1 MTGDI
6 VEKTRKAIVDKY
18 QLILDKLMSASIEVD
33 HAADLGMG
41 SVEKKDIRTQ
51 IMRMQADFRTAE
63 YAVPDADEWNVC
75 RVVFFGETNAGKSTL
90 IEALRLYY
98 GTAVRT
104 AHIAWGAIIGNGKE
118 DWTKKPAYYDV
129 RVGSC
134 TMHLIDLPG
143 IEGVL
148 EGKSPNF
155 SKDIGDELSKANVV
169 LYIVGNEKKPE
180 RETLKKL
187 KSYLRQDARVY
198 AVCNVHCK
206 GKKNRDPVV
215 DGVYADELAR
225 KMGDVRREAAV
236 QTAAVLKEVLGE
248 NYQGVYA
255 INAELAFAGA
265 AYDETC
271 GKTLIAA
278 ERERL
283 VLDQEIYACEFDGS
297 YQRMRA
303 ASRLEMIVKL
313 LQGWARDFPAA
324 CYEQQQR
331 KLSRLIGE
339 LTARDEST
347 AGALAVLSDLYAQM
361 ECDYSTLESACV
373 EAFAAQESF
382 ALRIAEIPKKVAS
395 KYRTKYQK
403 EMHRAIE
410 EDWGGDIREKNVK
423 QFMNAHAEEMQKF
436 IAEEAQK
443 KIDAAR
449 SVLQEECERLN
460 AEIKRVEQMSLGRSV
475 GMRFSGS
482 GFQDEEISLKDL
494 LSQAVEFGFG
504 VFALSFLPGGLRI
517 RIGAV
522 LVLKALKYAVE
533 ADGRLAQAK
542 AEANDF
548 FSKRESEVAEKLSER
563 ISALDL
569 AAKALADMQKFSQRV
584 EQHGRVTCEIGTVVK
599 GLQDFFRVEL
609 WCGGDSHVG
618 VNEDRRLFSWKI

>member
-1 MTGDI
+1 M
-6 VEKTRKAIVDKY
+6 EKTREVIVDTY
-18 QLILDKLMSASIEVD
+18 RQILDKLMSASIEMD
-33 HAADLGMG
+33 RAADPGMG

-63 YAVPDADEWNVC
+63 YAVPDEDEWNVC

-98 GTAVRT
+98 GAAVRT

-134 TMHLIDLPG
+134 TMRLTDLPG

-148 EGKSPNF
+148 EGKEPDF

-169 LYIVGNEKKPE
+169 LYIAGNGKKPE
-180 RETLKKL
+180 RETLEKL
-187 KSYLRQDARVY
+187 KCYLRQDARVY

-206 GKKNRDPVV
+206 GKKNRDPAV

-225 KMGDVRREAAV
+225 KMGDVSREAAV
-236 QTAAVLKEVLGE
+236 QTAAALKEVLGE
-248 NYQGVYA
+248 NYQGGYA

-303 ASRLEMIVKL
+303 ASRLEMIVEL
-313 LQGWARDFPAA
+313 LQEWARDFPAA

-339 LTARDEST
+339 LTAQDEST

-361 ECDYSTLESACV
+361 ECDYSTLESARV

-382 ALRIAEIPKKVAS
+382 ALRIAEIPKTVAS

-449 SVLQEECERLN
+449 SVLQEKYEHLN
-460 AEIKRVEQMSLGRSV
+460 EKIQSVEQMGFGSAT
-475 GMRFSGS
+475 GMAFSGH
-482 GFQDEEISLKDL
+482 GFQYKGTGLKENLWNGVDLGLNGLALGGALAALFSTGVAVVITIPAIIAIAAAKYFMGKEE
-494 LSQAVEFGFG
+494 
-504 VFALSFLPGGLRI
+504 RI
-517 RIGAV
+517 
-522 LVLKALKYAVE
+522 
-533 ADGRLAQAK
+533 AK
-542 AEANDF
+542 AKAAAKELFAEQEDRLTA
-548 FSKRESEVAEKLSER
+548 KLIEKLNE
-563 ISALDL
+563 LDL
-569 AAKALADMQKFSQRV
+569 VGKVRTKTYDKFSQTV
-584 EQHGRVTCEIGTVVK
+584 EQHSRATQEIGVVVK
-599 GLQDFFRVEL
+599 DLRHFF
-609 WCGGDSHVG
+609 G
-618 VNEDRRLFSWKI
+618 VK

>member
-1 MTGDI
+1 
-6 VEKTRKAIVDKY
+6 
-18 QLILDKLMSASIEVD
+18 MSASIEVD
-33 HAADLGMG
+33 RAADPGMG

-134 TMHLIDLPG
+134 TMRLTDLPG

-148 EGKSPNF
+148 EGKEPDF

-169 LYIVGNEKKPE
+169 LYIAGNGKKPE
-180 RETLKKL
+180 RETLEKL
-187 KSYLRQDARVY
+187 KCYLRQDARVY

-206 GKKNRDPVV
+206 GKKNRDPAV

-236 QTAAVLKEVLGE
+236 QTAAALKEVLGE

-297 YQRMRA
+297 YQGMRA
-303 ASRLEMIVKL
+303 ASRLEMIVEL
-313 LQGWARDFPAA
+313 LQEWARDFPTA
-324 CYEQQQR
+324 CYEQQRR
-331 KLSRLIGE
+331 KLRRLIGE
-339 LTARDEST
+339 LTTRDEET
-347 AGALAVLSDLYAQM
+347 VGALAVLSDLQAQM
-361 ECDYSTLESACV
+361 EREYRAYDSARAEACSALQMFTWEIV
-373 EAFAAQESF
+373 E
-382 ALRIAEIPKKVAS
+382 LPKKIAS
-395 KYRTKYQK
+395 KYRSKYQAAMYK
-403 EMHRAIE
+403 AIE
-410 EDWGGDIREKNVK
+410 KEWDGSISEKYVK
-423 QFMNAHAEEMQKF
+423 QFMKAHEQEMQKF
-436 IAEEAQK
+436 IAEEVQK

-449 SVLQEECERLN
+449 SVLQEKHEHLN
-460 AEIKRVEQMSLGRSV
+460 DKIQSV
-475 GMRFSGS
+475 GQMGFGSATGMAFSGR
-482 GFQDEEISLKDL
+482 GFQYKGTGLKENLWYGVDLGLNGLGLGWALAALFSKGVAAWIAIPAIIAFAAAKYFMGKEE
-494 LSQAVEFGFG
+494 
-504 VFALSFLPGGLRI
+504 RI
-517 RIGAV
+517 
-522 LVLKALKYAVE
+522 
-533 ADGRLAQAK
+533 AK
-542 AEANDF
+542 AKAAAKELFAQQEDRLTA
-548 FSKRESEVAEKLSER
+548 KLIEKLNE
-563 ISALDL
+563 LDL
-569 AAKALADMQKFSQRV
+569 VGKVRTKTYDKFSQTV
-584 EQHGRVTCEIGTVVK
+584 EQHSRATQEIGVVVK
-599 GLQDFFRVEL
+599 DLRHFF
-609 WCGGDSHVG
+609 G
-618 VNEDRRLFSWKI
+618 VK

>member
-1 MTGDI
+1 M
-6 VEKTRKAIVDKY
+6 EKTREAIVDTY
-18 QLILDKLMSASIEVD
+18 RLILDKLMSASIEVD
-33 HAADLGMG
+33 RAADPGMG

-134 TMHLIDLPG
+134 TMRLTDLPG

-148 EGKSPNF
+148 EGKEPDF

-206 GKKNRDPVV
+206 GKKNRDPAV

-236 QTAAVLKEVLGE
+236 QTAAALKEVLGE

-297 YQRMRA
+297 YQGMRA
-303 ASRLEMIVKL
+303 ASRLEMIVEL
-313 LQGWARDFPAA
+313 LQKWARDFPTA

-331 KLSRLIGE
+331 KLRRLIGE
-339 LTARDEST
+339 LTTRDEET
-347 AGALAVLSDLYAQM
+347 VGALAVLSNLQAQM
-361 ECDYSTLESACV
+361 EGEYRAYDSARA
-373 EAFAAQESF
+373 EACS
-382 ALRIAEIPKKVAS
+382 ALQMFTWAIVEIPKKIAS
-395 KYRTKYQK
+395 KYRSKYQAAMYK
-403 EMHRAIE
+403 AIE
-410 EDWGGDIREKNVK
+410 KEWDGSISEKYIK
-423 QFMNAHAEEMQKF
+423 QFMKAHEEEMQKF

-443 KIDAAR
+443 KINAAS
-449 SVLQEECERLN
+449 SVLQEKYEHLNEKIQSVGQMGFGSATGMAFSGRGFPYKGTDLKENLWNGVDLGLN
-460 AEIKRVEQMSLGRSV
+460 ALALGGALAVWVTPVVAAVITLPVIIGFAALKHIKGK
-475 GMRFSGS
+475 
-482 GFQDEEISLKDL
+482 EERIAKAKAAAKDL
-494 LSQAVEFGFG
+494 
-504 VFALSFLPGGLRI
+504 FAEQERKITYKLI
-517 RIGAV
+517 
-522 LVLKALKYAVE
+522 
-533 ADGRLAQAK
+533 
-542 AEANDF
+542 
-548 FSKRESEVAEKLSER
+548 EKLNE
-563 ISALDL
+563 LDL
-569 AAKALADMQKFSQRV
+569 VGKVRTKTYDKFSQTV
-584 EQHGRVTCEIGTVVK
+584 EQHSRATQEIGVVVK
-599 GLQDFFRVEL
+599 DLRHFF
-609 WCGGDSHVG
+609 G
-618 VNEDRRLFSWKI
+618 VK

>member
-1 MTGDI
+1 MM
-6 VEKTRKAIVDKY
+6 EKTREAIVDTY
-18 QLILDKLMSASIEVD
+18 RLILDKLMSASIEVD
-33 HAADLGMG
+33 RATDPGMG

-51 IMRMQADFRTAE
+51 IMRMQADFGTAE

-134 TMHLIDLPG
+134 TMRLTDLPG

-148 EGKSPNF
+148 EGKEPDF

-169 LYIVGNEKKPE
+169 LYIAGNGKKPE
-180 RETLKKL
+180 RETLEKL
-187 KSYLRQDARVY
+187 KCYLRQDARVY

-206 GKKNRDPVV
+206 GKKNRDPAV

-236 QTAAVLKEVLGE
+236 QTAAALKEVLGE

-297 YQRMRA
+297 YQGMRA
-303 ASRLEMIVKL
+303 ASRLEMIVEL
-313 LQGWARDFPAA
+313 LQEWARDFPTA
-324 CYEQQQR
+324 CYEQQRR
-331 KLSRLIGE
+331 KLRRLIGE
-339 LTARDEST
+339 LTTRDEET
-347 AGALAVLSDLYAQM
+347 VGALAVLSDLQAQM
-361 ECDYSTLESACV
+361 ESEYRAYDSARA
-373 EAFAAQESF
+373 EACSAQQMFAWA
-382 ALRIAEIPKKVAS
+382 IVEIPKKIAS
-395 KYRTKYQK
+395 KYRSKYQAAMYK
-403 EMHRAIE
+403 AIE
-410 EDWGGDIREKNVK
+410 KEWDGSISEKYVK

-449 SVLQEECERLN
+449 SVLQEKYEHLN
-460 AEIKRVEQMSLGRSV
+460 DKIQSV
-475 GMRFSGS
+475 GQIGFGSATGMAFSGR
-482 GFQDEEISLKDL
+482 GFQYKGTGLKENLWNGVDLGLNGLALGGALAALFSTGVAVVITIPAIIAFAAAKYFMGKDE
-494 LSQAVEFGFG
+494 
-504 VFALSFLPGGLRI
+504 RT
-517 RIGAV
+517 
-522 LVLKALKYAVE
+522 
-533 ADGRLAQAK
+533 AK
-542 AEANDF
+542 AKAAAKELFAEQEDRLTA
-548 FSKRESEVAEKLSER
+548 KLIEKLNE
-563 ISALDL
+563 LDL
-569 AAKALADMQKFSQRV
+569 VGKVRTKTYDKFSQTV
-584 EQHGRVTCEIGTVVK
+584 EQHSRATQEIGVVVK
-599 GLQDFFRVEL
+599 DLRHFF
-609 WCGGDSHVG
+609 G
-618 VNEDRRLFSWKI
+618 VK

>member
-6 VEKTRKAIVDKY
+6 VEKTRKAIVDTY
-18 QLILDKLMSASIEVD
+18 RQILDKLISASIEVD
-33 HAADLGMG
+33 RAADPGMG

-98 GTAVRT
+98 GAAART

-134 TMHLIDLPG
+134 TMRLTDLPG

-148 EGKSPNF
+148 EGKEPDF

-187 KSYLRQDARVY
+187 KNYLRQDARVY

-206 GKKNRDPVV
+206 GKKNRDSAV

-236 QTAAVLKEVLGE
+236 QTAAALKEVLGE
-248 NYQGVYA
+248 NYQGAYA

-303 ASRLEMIVKL
+303 ASRLEMIVEL
-313 LQGWARDFPAA
+313 LQKWARDFPAA

-361 ECDYSTLESACV
+361 ECEYSTLESARV

-410 EDWGGDIREKNVK
+410 EDWGGDIREKNVD
-423 QFMNAHAEEMQKF
+423 QFMKDYAEGMQTF

-443 KIDAAR
+443 KIDEAV

-460 AEIKRVEQMSLGRSV
+460 AEIKRVEQMGLGRSV

-482 GFQDEEISLKDL
+482 GFQDEEISLRDV
-494 LSQAVEFGFG
+494 LSKALEVGLS
-504 VFALSFLPGGLRI
+504 VFALSFLPGGLAL

-522 LVLKALKYAVE
+522 LFFELVKYFVG

-563 ISALDL
+563 ISELDL
-569 AAKALADMQKFSQRV
+569 AGKALADMQKFSQRV
-584 EQHGRVTCEIGTVVK
+584 EQHGRVTREIGTVVK
-599 GLQDFFRVEL
+599 DLRHFF
-609 WCGGDSHVG
+609 G
-618 VNEDRRLFSWKI
+618 VK

>member
-1 MTGDI
+1 M
-6 VEKTRKAIVDKY
+6 EKTRKVIVDTY
-18 QLILDKLMSASIEVD
+18 RQILDKLMSASIEVD
-33 HAADLGMG
+33 RAADPGMG

-63 YAVPDADEWNVC
+63 YAVPDTDEWNVC

-98 GTAVRT
+98 AARRQT
-104 AHIAWGAIIGNGKE
+104 AWGKWGATIGDGNT
-118 DWTKKPAYYDV
+118 DFTQQPVYYDV

-134 TMHLIDLPG
+134 TLRLTDLPG

-148 EGKSPNF
+148 EGKSPDF
-155 SKDIGDELSKANVV
+155 SKSIEDELSKANVV

-206 GKKNRDPVV
+206 GKKNRDPAV

-236 QTAAVLKEVLGE
+236 QTAAALKEVLGE

-283 VLDQEIYACEFDGS
+283 VQDQEIYACEFDGS
-297 YQRMRA
+297 YQGMRA
-303 ASRLEMIVKL
+303 ASRLEMIVEL
-313 LQGWARDFPAA
+313 LQEWARDFPTA
-324 CYEQQQR
+324 CYEQQRR
-331 KLSRLIGE
+331 KLRRLIGE
-339 LTARDEST
+339 LTTRDEET
-347 AGALAVLSDLYAQM
+347 VGALAVLSDLQAQM
-361 ECDYSTLESACV
+361 EREYRAYDSARA
-373 EAFAAQESF
+373 EACSAQQMFAWA
-382 ALRIAEIPKKVAS
+382 IVEIPKKIAS
-395 KYRTKYQK
+395 KYRSKYQAAMYK
-403 EMHRAIE
+403 AIE
-410 EDWGGDIREKNVK
+410 KEWDGSISEKYVK

-449 SVLQEECERLN
+449 SVLQEKYEHLN
-460 AEIKRVEQMSLGRSV
+460 DKIQSV
-475 GMRFSGS
+475 GQMGFGSATGMAFSGR
-482 GFQDEEISLKDL
+482 GFQYKGTDLKENLWNGVDLGLNGLALGGALAALFSTGVAVVITLPVIIGFAALKHIKGKEERIAKAKAAAKDL
-494 LSQAVEFGFG
+494 
-504 VFALSFLPGGLRI
+504 FAEQERKITYKLI
-517 RIGAV
+517 
-522 LVLKALKYAVE
+522 
-533 ADGRLAQAK
+533 
-542 AEANDF
+542 
-548 FSKRESEVAEKLSER
+548 EKLNQ
-563 ISALDL
+563 LDL
-569 AAKALADMQKFSQRV
+569 VGKVRTKTYDKFSQTV
-584 EQHGRVTCEIGTVVK
+584 EQHSRATQEIGVVVK
-599 GLQDFFRVEL
+599 DLRHFF
-609 WCGGDSHVG
+609 G
-618 VNEDRRLFSWKI
+618 VK

>member
-1 MTGDI
+1 M
-6 VEKTRKAIVDKY
+6 EKTRKVIVDTY
-18 QLILDKLMSASIEVD
+18 RQILDKLMSASIEVD
-33 HAADLGMG
+33 RAADPGMG

-134 TMHLIDLPG
+134 TMRLTDLPG

-148 EGKSPNF
+148 EGKEPDF

-169 LYIVGNEKKPE
+169 LYIAGNGKKPE
-180 RETLKKL
+180 RETLEKL
-187 KSYLRQDARVY
+187 KCYLRQDARVY

-206 GKKNRDPVV
+206 GKKNRDPAV
-215 DGVYADELAR
+215 DGVYVDELAR

-236 QTAAVLKEVLGE
+236 QTAAALKEVLGE

-283 VLDQEIYACEFDGS
+283 VQDQEIYACEFDGS
-297 YQRMRA
+297 YQGMRA
-303 ASRLEMIVKL
+303 ASRLEMIVEL
-313 LQGWARDFPAA
+313 LQEWARDFPTA
-324 CYEQQQR
+324 CYEQQRR
-331 KLSRLIGE
+331 KLRRLIGE
-339 LTARDEST
+339 LTTRDEET
-347 AGALAVLSDLYAQM
+347 VGALAVLSNLQAQM
-361 ECDYSTLESACV
+361 EREYRAYASALA
-373 EAFAAQESF
+373 EACSAQQMF
-382 ALRIAEIPKKVAS
+382 TWAIVEIPKKIAS
-395 KYRTKYQK
+395 KYRSKYQAAMYK
-403 EMHRAIE
+403 AIE
-410 EDWGGDIREKNVK
+410 KEWDGSISEKYVK

-449 SVLQEECERLN
+449 SVLQEKYEHLN
-460 AEIKRVEQMSLGRSV
+460 DKIQSV
-475 GMRFSGS
+475 GQMGFGSATGMAFSGR
-482 GFQDEEISLKDL
+482 GFQYKGTDLKENLWNGVDLGLNGLALGGALAALFSTGVAVVITLPVIIGFAALKHIKGKEERIAKAKAAAKDL
-494 LSQAVEFGFG
+494 
-504 VFALSFLPGGLRI
+504 FAEQERKITYKLI
-517 RIGAV
+517 
-522 LVLKALKYAVE
+522 
-533 ADGRLAQAK
+533 
-542 AEANDF
+542 
-548 FSKRESEVAEKLSER
+548 EKLNE
-563 ISALDL
+563 LDL
-569 AAKALADMQKFSQRV
+569 VGKVRTKTYDKFSQTV
-584 EQHGRVTCEIGTVVK
+584 EQHSRATQEIGVVVK
-599 GLQDFFRVEL
+599 DLRHFF
-609 WCGGDSHVG
+609 G
-618 VNEDRRLFSWKI
+618 VK

>member
-1 MTGDI
+1 M
-6 VEKTRKAIVDKY
+6 EKTREAIVDTY
-18 QLILDKLMSASIEVD
+18 RQILDKLMSASIEVD
-33 HAADLGMG
+33 RAADPGMG

-98 GTAVRT
+98 GAAVRN
-104 AHIAWGAIIGNGKE
+104 AHVVWGATIGNGKE

-134 TMHLIDLPG
+134 TLRLTDLPG

-148 EGKSPNF
+148 EGKSPGF
-155 SKDIGDELSKANVV
+155 SKSIEDELSKANVV

-187 KSYLRQDARVY
+187 KNYLRQDARVY

-206 GKKNRDPVV
+206 GKKNRDSAV
-215 DGVYADELAR
+215 DGGYADELAR
-225 KMGDVRREAAV
+225 KMGDVQREAAV
-236 QTAAVLKEVLGE
+236 QTAAALKEVLGE

-271 GKTLIAA
+271 GKTLMAA

-303 ASRLEMIVKL
+303 ASRLEMIVEL
-313 LQGWARDFPAA
+313 LQKWARDFPAA

-361 ECDYSTLESACV
+361 ECEYSTLESARV

-410 EDWGGDIREKNVK
+410 EDWGGDIREKNVD
-423 QFMNAHAEEMQKF
+423 QFMKDYAEGMQTF

-443 KIDAAR
+443 KIDEAV

-460 AEIKRVEQMSLGRSV
+460 AEIKRVEQMGLGRSV

-482 GFQDEEISLKDL
+482 GFQDEEISLRDV
-494 LSQAVEFGFG
+494 LSKALEVGLS
-504 VFALSFLPGGLRI
+504 VFALSFLPGGLAL

-522 LVLKALKYAVE
+522 LFFELVKYFVG

-563 ISALDL
+563 ISELDL
-569 AAKALADMQKFSQRV
+569 AGKALADMQKFSQRV
-584 EQHGRVTCEIGTVVK
+584 EQHGRVTREIGTVVK
-599 GLQDFFRVEL
+599 DLRHFF
-609 WCGGDSHVG
+609 G
-618 VNEDRRLFSWKI
+618 VK

>member
-1 MTGDI
+1 M
-6 VEKTRKAIVDKY
+6 EKTRKVIVDTY
-18 QLILDKLMSASIEVD
+18 RQILDKLMSASIEVD
-33 HAADLGMG
+33 RAADPGMG

-134 TMHLIDLPG
+134 TMRLTDLPG

-148 EGKSPNF
+148 EGKEPDF

-169 LYIVGNEKKPE
+169 LYIAGNGKKPE
-180 RETLKKL
+180 RETLEKL
-187 KSYLRQDARVY
+187 KCYLRQDARVY

-206 GKKNRDPVV
+206 GKKNRDPAV

-236 QTAAVLKEVLGE
+236 QTAAALKEVLGE

-283 VLDQEIYACEFDGS
+283 VQDQEIYACEFDGS
-297 YQRMRA
+297 YQGMRA
-303 ASRLEMIVKL
+303 ASRLEMIVEL
-313 LQGWARDFPAA
+313 LQEWARDFPTA
-324 CYEQQQR
+324 CYEQQRR
-331 KLSRLIGE
+331 KLRRLIGE
-339 LTARDEST
+339 LTTRDEET
-347 AGALAVLSDLYAQM
+347 VGALAVLSNLQAQM
-361 ECDYSTLESACV
+361 EREYRAYASALA
-373 EAFAAQESF
+373 EACSAQQMF
-382 ALRIAEIPKKVAS
+382 TWAIVEIPKKIAS
-395 KYRTKYQK
+395 KYRSKYQAAMYK
-403 EMHRAIE
+403 AIE
-410 EDWGGDIREKNVK
+410 KEWDGSISEKYVK

-449 SVLQEECERLN
+449 SVLQEKYEHLN
-460 AEIKRVEQMSLGRSV
+460 DKIQSV
-475 GMRFSGS
+475 GQMGFGSATGMAFSGR
-482 GFQDEEISLKDL
+482 GFQYKGTDLKENLWNGVDLGLNGLALGGALAALFSTGVAVVITLPVIIGFAALKHIKGKEERIAKAKAAAKDL
-494 LSQAVEFGFG
+494 
-504 VFALSFLPGGLRI
+504 FAEQERKITYKLI
-517 RIGAV
+517 
-522 LVLKALKYAVE
+522 
-533 ADGRLAQAK
+533 
-542 AEANDF
+542 
-548 FSKRESEVAEKLSER
+548 EKLNE
-563 ISALDL
+563 LDL
-569 AAKALADMQKFSQRV
+569 VGKVRTKTYDKFSQTV
-584 EQHGRVTCEIGTVVK
+584 EQHSRATQEIGVVVK
-599 GLQDFFRVEL
+599 DLRHFF
-609 WCGGDSHVG
+609 G
-618 VNEDRRLFSWKI
+618 VK